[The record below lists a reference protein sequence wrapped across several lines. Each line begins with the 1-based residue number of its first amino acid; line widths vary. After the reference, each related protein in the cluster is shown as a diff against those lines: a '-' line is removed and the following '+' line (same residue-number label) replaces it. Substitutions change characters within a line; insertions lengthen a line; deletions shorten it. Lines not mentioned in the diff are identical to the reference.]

1 MLRIPFLLLN
11 LPLVAASGLCQ
22 TVLSPEPSQ
31 THRLATAQTITL
43 PIKCDSDGNMYFRN
57 PSNSPSTFDLIKIAK
72 DGTQKAAFRYY
83 EAPDLKRAFVED
95 FAVGDDGKVFELAQ
109 VSREKIFVLRFSSD
123 GQLEGHV
130 ELLTTARF
138 EPSQFVVT
146 SDGSFFVSGTKLS
159 HEGGGGRPLN
169 FIFNGSG
176 KLVREVSLKGDV
188 DPDASPKVANGS
200 TEPDSRVRFGSALPG
215 QDGNVYL
222 MRATSPAMIYV
233 VSPGGDV
240 ARILKVKPPAPRDLP
255 VTMML
260 NGPRLAIEFS
270 DPDATDI
277 AGTTIRVVNASTAET
292 IRDYK
297 IVRELS
303 QALACYADDEFTF
316 IGDTD
321 GWPAIMQANAR

>member
-1 MLRIPFLLLN
+1 MLRIPFLLSIL
-11 LPLVAASGLCQ
+11 LVAGLGLCQ
-22 TVLSPEPSQ
+22 NVLSPEPSQ
-31 THRLATAQTITL
+31 THRLATAQSITL
-43 PIKCDSDGNMYFRN
+43 PIKCDSDGNVYLRN
-57 PSNSPSTFDLIKIAK
+57 PSSSPSTLDLIKIAK
-72 DGTQKAAFRYY
+72 DGTEKATFRYY

-109 VSREKIFVLRFSSD
+109 VSRENIYVLRFSSD
-123 GQLEGHV
+123 GHLEGQV
-130 ELLTTARF
+130 QLLTTARF

-146 SDGSFFVSGTKLS
+146 NDGSFFVSGTKLS
-159 HEGGGGRPLN
+159 SDGGAGRPLN

-176 KLVREVSLKGDV
+176 KLVRELSLKGDV
-188 DPDASPKVANGS
+188 NIDASPKSAKGS
-200 TEPDSRVRFGSALPG
+200 TEPDSSVRFGSALLG

-233 VSPGGDV
+233 VSPGGGV
-240 ARILKVKPPAPRDLP
+240 ARILKVNPPAPKDLP
-255 VTMML
+255 VTMMI

-270 DPDATDI
+270 APDATDI
-277 AGTTIRVVNASTAET
+277 ASTTIRVLNTSTAET